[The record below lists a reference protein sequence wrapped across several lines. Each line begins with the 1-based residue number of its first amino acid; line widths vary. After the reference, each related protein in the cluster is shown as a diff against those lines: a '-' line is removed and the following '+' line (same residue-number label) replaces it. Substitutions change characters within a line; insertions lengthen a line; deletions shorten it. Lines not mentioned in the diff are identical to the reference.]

1 MGAGHADIH
10 RLAWAPQLLQVAA
23 DVADAMAYLHQ
34 PPAIVHR
41 DLKSSNVLLDAD
53 GRAVVCG
60 ACPSGAMC
68 LFQSFVTNVMLSQE
82 DAIVPKYRWRC
93 RASWQEK
100 HSLLWF
106 VCCILRTAGMQC
118 VSSKQACMAV
128 MQPYA

>member
-60 ACPSGAMC
+60 VCPSGAMC
-68 LFQSFVTNVMLSQE
+68 LFPIFRHMHDAEPGGCHPPKVAVVLQS
-82 DAIVPKYRWRC
+82 
-93 RASWQEK
+93 
-100 HSLLWF
+100 
-106 VCCILRTAGMQC
+106 ILA
-118 VSSKQACMAV
+118 
-128 MQPYA
+128 

>member
-1 MGAGHADIH
+1 MDAKCFA
-10 RLAWAPQLLQVAA
+10 LAPQLLQVAA

-68 LFQSFVTNVMLSQE
+68 LFQSFVTCMVLSQE
-82 DAIVPKYRWRC
+82 DTVLPKCRWCC

-100 HSLLWF
+100 HLL
-106 VCCILRTAGMQC
+106 L
-118 VSSKQACMAV
+118 
-128 MQPYA
+128 